1 VLLLILAITSVV
13 LHIQQWTARNKLN
26 LPHEPGTIA
35 AVVSLTAGTAF
46 AGVLQEPSDSFEETL
61 AGRTFKLNP
70 DGSKIDFD
78 SRKEV

>member
-1 VLLLILAITSVV
+1 
-13 LHIQQWTARNKLN
+13 
-26 LPHEPGTIA
+26 
-35 AVVSLTAGTAF
+35 
-46 AGVLQEPSDSFEETL
+46 VLQEPSDSFEETL